1 MDAYTSGIHPDT
13 LGSPRDVVL
22 RKYYSNKK
30 TTQTYEL
37 MANVAAA
44 TKNPKVIGDSL
55 KKYVDSLWGIV
66 EAKKDH
72 YAEML
77 EYYEANVK
85 HVELEATA
93 RKDERGETVLKVT
106 GLEGLI

>member
-1 MDAYTSGIHPDT
+1 MDAYTSGVHPGT

-22 RKYYSNKK
+22 RKYYSGKK
-30 TTQTYEL
+30 ATQTYEL
-37 MANVAAA
+37 MATVAAA

-55 KKYVDSLWGIV
+55 RKYTDSLWGIAD
-66 EAKKDH
+66 AKKDH

-93 RKDERGETVLKVT
+93 KKGENGEPVETPF
-106 GLEGLI
+106 EGGE